1 MPEMTMTRFQ
11 MDLQFLNYY
20 WGEIDG
26 VKGSQTKKAT
36 KQFQKDNGLTAD
48 GIIGQETI
56 DVMRALIC
64 SIQSIVGVEQDGV
77 AGDNTKEATARW
89 QDAHGLTPD
98 GIAGEQ
104 TRDAMFGEPQPEP
117 QPTPS
122 EWNFPHFQRSEFACH
137 CGCGAD
143 NICFDTVQ
151 LLEDIRSYF
160 GDRPII
166 VTSGVR
172 CPQHNAEVGGV
183 QGSKHCP
190 HDHNGEWVGTA
201 ADFYVSGISTST
213 LLRYCQQ
220 LVNEGRA
227 RYTYTNNAGM
237 NGVVHI
243 DLG

>member
-1 MPEMTMTRFQ
+1 MALLLTAGLT
-11 MDLQFLNYY
+11 L
-20 WGEIDG
+20 
-26 VKGSQTKKAT
+26 
-36 KQFQKDNGLTAD
+36 GLTACGGGD
-48 GIIGQETI
+48 
-56 DVMRALIC
+56 D
-64 SIQSIVGVEQDGV
+64 DPV
-77 AGDNTKEATARW
+77 AEP
-89 QDAHGLTPD
+89 TPTP
-98 GIAGEQ
+98 AP
-104 TRDAMFGEPQPEP
+104 TPTPEPTPEPEP

-151 LLEDIRSYF
+151 LLEDIRSHF
-160 GDRPII
+160 GDHPII

-172 CPQHNAEVGGV
+172 CPSHNAEFGGV

>member
-56 DVMRALIC
+56 NVMRALIC

-117 QPTPS
+117 TPTPS
-122 EWNFPHFQRSEFACH
+122 EWNFPHFQQSEFACH

-160 GDRPII
+160 GDHPII

-172 CPQHNAEVGGV
+172 CPSHNAEVGGV
-183 QGSKHCP
+183 RTGLNIVHTTIMV
-190 HDHNGEWVGTA
+190 NG
-201 ADFYVSGISTST
+201 
-213 LLRYCQQ
+213 
-220 LVNEGRA
+220 
-227 RYTYTNNAGM
+227 
-237 NGVVHI
+237 
-243 DLG
+243 